1 MKRYKLR
8 ILLVSS
14 LELKGKVAIVSGGSR
29 GIGFQTAK
37 IFSENGASVI
47 ITSKNVENLQNAAE
61 KLDNTLA
68 IAADIR
74 NEKEVQN
81 VIEKTIEKF
90 GRLDILVNNAGI
102 FPRIKQLHEI
112 SELEWNEVIDV
123 NLTGQFRFTKFAIPY
138 LQKTSGTIVNVSSDA
153 GLKAYEG
160 FNADAYSASKAA
172 LVELTKC
179 WALEYSKFKIR
190 VNCVCPGVVNTDM
203 TRPFLKTEKDR
214 EFMDNDHPLGR
225 IGTPEEIAKSILFLV
240 SNDSS
245 WITGAILAIDGGQ
258 STK

>member
-1 MKRYKLR
+1 MVLQ
-8 ILLVSS
+8 
-14 LELKGKVAIVSGGSR
+14 LKGKVALVTGGSR

-37 IFSENGASVI
+37 IFSENGAQVVI
-47 ITSKNVENLQNAAE
+47 SSKDSEQLSIAAN
-61 KLDNTLA
+61 KLKNTFP

-81 VIEKTIEKF
+81 VIEKTISKF
-90 GRLDILVNNAGI
+90 GKLDILINNAGI
-102 FPRIKQLHEI
+102 LPRIKSLHEI
-112 SELEWNEVIDV
+112 SESEWNDV
-123 NLTGQFRFTKFAIPY
+123 LDINLTGQFRFTKFSIPH

-172 LVELTKC
+172 LVVLTKC
-179 WALEYSKFKIR
+179 WALEYAKDKIR
-190 VNCVCPGVVNTDM
+190 VNCVCPGVVDTDM

-214 EFMDNDHPLGR
+214 DFANNDHPLGR
-225 IGTPEEIAKSILFLV
+225 IGTPEEVAKSILFLT
-240 SNDSS
+240 SDDST
-245 WITGAILAIDGGQ
+245 WITGAILAVDGGQ